1 MSWKPEV
8 KVGGNW
14 EHSSLVFA
22 TKEEAEGSARDLF
35 RRWTA
40 CDEHRA
46 VESADPV
53 NYVRDIERGVNK
65 LLEKAK

>member
-22 TKEEAEGSARDLF
+22 TKEDAEGSARALF

-40 CDEHRA
+40 CDGHRA
-46 VESADPV
+46 VESTDPV
-53 NYVRDIERGVNK
+53 NYVRDIERGVDK
-65 LLEKAK
+65 PLEGAE